1 MREKIRLYNKR
12 ENTALQWAGKY
23 GFTMGGNQRP
33 GKVLTKT
40 NLYGSIIVKLL
51 LILLAL
57 FMFDEISVN
66 WEKYWTYTLQYN
78 TKTDLYPP
86 LFKQLEYI
94 YNLYNSNMYS
104 ADIYNNITG
113 CFCQIYRYLY

>member
-1 MREKIRLYNKR
+1 MSGKIRLYNGR
-12 ENTALQWAGKY
+12 EPASWK
-23 GFTMGGNQRP
+23 
-33 GKVLTKT
+33 
-40 NLYGSIIVKLL
+40 
-51 LILLAL
+51 
-57 FMFDEISVN
+57 SVN
-66 WEKYWTYTLQYN
+66 KNKFIRINNRETAANTICFIYVWRDFSELREILDLHPTIYN

-113 CFCQIYRYLY
+113 CFYQIYRYLY